1 MKISELESKIELH
14 SLIAE
19 KHDSQQIGND
29 TYRVNPCPVCSGR
42 DHFTLYPKT
51 NSYSSYSDCTKGGSV
66 YRYLMEVEGMEKD
79 QAYRKLHELAGIA
92 PSGQEAKGSYELDW
106 NDEIG
111 AGYQAQIEK
120 ASTATVET
128 EQNNLTDYITNLYDK
143 SMKEYPKQVGEFF
156 LKRGITVNEIMK
168 YKLSVFKDVDGL
180 RAMLPVWSNDKVVY
194 YISRAIEGQHIK
206 YKNAK
211 GIASHFFNMDYLDQ
225 PQEEPIIITEGIMD
239 ALSLEQAGYKAI
251 SINSVANVTKL
262 SEAIRTKPNAQ
273 NTIFLTAFDN
283 DEAGQEAAAKLPY
296 KQLQIPPQ
304 YNDVNEWHIDSA
316 RSAQE
321 DVQGF
326 IDMVVSIDSQ
336 IETARQPDAV
346 SDYLEGLFY
355 QDIEK
360 MKPYKDKKTGFA
372 NLDKEMN
379 GLYPGLYVVGGISSV
394 GKTTFVHQLGDQL
407 AEQGDHVLFFSL
419 EQSKMEM
426 VSKSLARTTAK
437 TNLNSAVSSVAIRG
451 GYQSEAVSHAI
462 ASYQQTGKRVSVIE
476 GNFNTNAQTIRN
488 YVSQYAK
495 NNDTSPIVIVDYLQ
509 IMPGISDSMN
519 DKQRVDV
526 NVTELKR
533 MSRDLNLSVFVISSL
548 NRGNY
553 LAPID
558 FESFKESGGIE
569 YTADVVWGLQ
579 LEAINE
585 SIFDSAQ
592 KIKEKRERL
601 KEAKVEN
608 PRQIELVCLKNRNGK
623 PSFSCSFTYWARH
636 DFYEPNK
643 AEGFSLDLSEGKKPK
658 KATAKGG
665 IVHEE
670 VYKGMNRIKTI

>member
-1 MKISELESKIELH
+1 MKISELENKINLH

-19 KHDSQQIGND
+19 KHATQKIGNG
-29 TYRVNPCPVCSGR
+29 TYRVNPCPVCNGR
-42 DHFTLYPKT
+42 DHFTVYPST
-51 NSYSSYSDCTKGGSV
+51 NSYSSYSDCCKGGSI
-66 YRYLMEVEGMEKD
+66 YKYLIEVEGMEED
-79 QAYRKLHELAGIA
+79 QAHNKLKRLADV
-92 PSGQEAKGSYELDW
+92 PTKNDKYEQPEDL
-106 NDEIG
+106 
-111 AGYQAQIEK
+111 QAQIKK

-128 EQNNLTDYITNLYDK
+128 KQKNLTDYITNLHDESNRK
-143 SMKEYPKQVGEFF
+143 YPKEVGKFF
-156 LKRGITVNEIMK
+156 YSRGLTATEIVK
-168 YKLSVFKDVDGL
+168 YQLSIFKDIDGL
-180 RAMLPVWSNDKVVY
+180 RAMFPVWSKGEVVY
-194 YISRAIEGQHIK
+194 YITRAVESQEIK

-211 GIASHFFNMDYLDQ
+211 GIASHFFNMDYLDE
-225 PQEEPIIITEGIMD
+225 PQETPVIITEGIID
-239 ALSLEQAGYKAI
+239 ALSLEQSGYKAI
-251 SINSVANVTKL
+251 SINSVNNVTKL
-262 SEAIRTKPNAQ
+262 SEIIRTKPNAQ
-273 NTIFLTAFDN
+273 DTIFLTAFDN
-283 DEAGQEAAAKLPY
+283 DDAGRSATAKLPY
-296 KQLQIPPQ
+296 KQIQIPPQ
-304 YNDVNEWHIDSA
+304 YNDVNEWHIDSN
-316 RSAQE
+316 RNAQE
-321 DVQGF
+321 NVQGF
-326 IDMVVSIDSQ
+326 IDIIVSIDSQ
-336 IETARQPDAV
+336 LQTAGQPDVV
-346 SDYLEGLFY
+346 SDYLEAAFFA
-355 QDIEK
+355 DIEK
-360 MKPYKDKKTGFA
+360 MEPYRHKKTGFA

-437 TNLNSAVSSVAIRG
+437 VNLNSAVSSVAIRG
-451 GYQSEAVSHAI
+451 GHQSQAIRDAVI
-462 ASYQQTGKRVSVIE
+462 SYQQTGKRVNVIE
-476 GNFNTNAQTIRN
+476 GNFNTNVQTIRN

-509 IMPGISDSMN
+509 IMPGLSDSVN

-533 MSRDLNLSVFVISSL
+533 MSRDLSLSVFVISSL

-643 AEGFSLDLSEGKKPK
+643 TKGNEDSSLNKK
-658 KATAKGG
+658 
-665 IVHEE
+665 E
-670 VYKGMNRIKTI
+670 VKTI